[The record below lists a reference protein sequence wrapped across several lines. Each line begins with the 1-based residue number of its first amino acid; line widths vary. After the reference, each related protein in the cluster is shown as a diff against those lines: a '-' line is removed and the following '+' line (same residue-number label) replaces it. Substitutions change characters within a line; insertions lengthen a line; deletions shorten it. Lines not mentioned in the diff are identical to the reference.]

1 MSQME
6 HTEIPTP
13 FGIGTVNC
21 YLLDGEELTL
31 VDPGPAT
38 EASFAALDEVLD
50 RLGHD
55 AADIENIL
63 VTHAHMDHYGSVRQL
78 KDQSGASVFAHERAS
93 RILADP
99 VEHFE
104 CERAFFTP
112 HLMSMGV
119 PERMAMAATSVPEPY
134 FAFQEP
140 VTVDREL
147 ADGDHIDVGPELA
160 AVHTPGHSQGSICFA
175 APADGYVFAGDHL
188 LNDITP
194 NPSFSVVVGP
204 DTART
209 RGLPVYMA
217 SLGKLRS
224 LALETGYAGHGDIIT
239 DVETRINETL
249 AHHRERKEDV
259 ADILADSG
267 PMTPYAIMLEMFSQL
282 PATELFLGMSE
293 VIGHLDLLEDE
304 DRIVIVE
311 ADDVSQYRLRE

>member
-6 HTEIPTP
+6 HIEIPTP

-31 VDPGPAT
+31 IDPGPAT
-38 EASFAALDEVLD
+38 EPSFAALDEVLD
-50 RLGHD
+50 QLGHD
-55 AADIENIL
+55 AGDIENIL
-63 VTHAHMDHYGSVRQL
+63 VTHAHMDHYGSVGQL
-78 KDQSGASVFAHERAS
+78 KDQSGASVFAHKRAS

-99 VEHFE
+99 VEHFDR
-104 CERAFFTP
+104 ERAFFP
-112 HLMSMGV
+112 QYLVSMGV
-119 PERMAMAATSVPEPY
+119 PERMAMAATNVPEPY

-160 AVHTPGHSQGSICFA
+160 AVHTPGHSQGSICFTA
-175 APADGYVFAGDHL
+175 SVDGYVFTGDHL
-188 LNDITP
+188 LNEITP
-194 NPSFSVVVGP
+194 NPGLSVGVGP
-204 DTART
+204 DSGRT

-217 SLGKLRS
+217 SLEKLRS
-224 LALETGYAGHGDIIT
+224 LAVETGYAGHGNAIT
-239 DVETRINETL
+239 DVETRIDETL
-249 AHHRERKEDV
+249 AHHRERKEEV

-282 PATELFLGMSE
+282 PITELFLGMSE

-311 ADDVSQYRLRE
+311 ADGVSRYRLRE